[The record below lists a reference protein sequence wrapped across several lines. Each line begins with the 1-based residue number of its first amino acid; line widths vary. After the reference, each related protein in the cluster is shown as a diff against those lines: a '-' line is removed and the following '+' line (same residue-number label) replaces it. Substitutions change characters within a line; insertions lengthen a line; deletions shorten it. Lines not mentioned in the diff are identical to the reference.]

1 MAKVILFAIVA
12 SILFSCSSP
21 GKNFIEG
28 RDIITGNGMVVSAHP
43 RSSSAGAG
51 ILMEGGNAIDAG
63 VATEFALAVCYPEAG
78 NIGGGG
84 FWVIKTHDG
93 NYLMI
98 DYREKAP
105 SMSMRDMFLDSVG
118 NVIEG
123 MSTGSHLASGVPG
136 TVDGM
141 LEIHEKFGKLPFRK
155 VIQPSI
161 DLARNGFPVTAGGA
175 ASLNANRNKF
185 IERNL
190 KTPAFVK
197 DTPWKE
203 GDTLRQP
210 ELAETLERIRDHG
223 RDGFYSGK
231 TAGLI
236 VREMERGGGI
246 ISYHDLNDYKA
257 VFREPLSADYKDYRV
272 TTVSPP
278 SGGGIILIQLL
289 RMAEPYPLGEWGFH
303 SVKTIHL
310 IAEAERRAFADRSL
324 HHGDPD
330 YMEVPVD
337 LLLTKEYN
345 ASRMKSFNENRASL
359 SGSIEPGN
367 PLTAEKEETT
377 HYSVVDAQ
385 GNAVAATTTLNGTF
399 GSSIIV
405 DGAGFL
411 LNNQMDDF
419 SLKPGFPNMYGL
431 QGGEVNAVG
440 PGKRM
445 LSSMTPAIVEKNGEL
460 FLVLGSPGGSTIPTT
475 VFQVLINI
483 AEFGMS
489 ISDAVAAGRFHH
501 QWLPDC
507 IYHEKERFDSL
518 TLLFLS
524 QMGHVFTERSSI
536 GRVNAIRILPD
547 GRKAAGA
554 DPRGDNTACGY

>member
-257 VFREPLSADYKDYRV
+257 VFREPLSAEYKDYRV